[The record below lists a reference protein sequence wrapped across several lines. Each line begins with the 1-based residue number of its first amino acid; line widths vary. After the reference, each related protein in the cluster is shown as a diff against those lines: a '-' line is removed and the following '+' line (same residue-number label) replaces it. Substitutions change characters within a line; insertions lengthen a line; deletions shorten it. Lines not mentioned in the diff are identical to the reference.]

1 MNIDTTVHFVQTLYK
16 RRHMQH
22 RSDLHSKQNEK
33 NTHPE
38 KLTLN
43 YRHKRM
49 MLSCLR
55 LRRDE

>member
-1 MNIDTTVHFVQTLYK
+1 MNIDTTVHFVLTLYK

-22 RSDLHSKQNEK
+22 RSDLYTCSKQNEK

-49 MLSCLR
+49 MLSCL
-55 LRRDE
+55 

>member
-22 RSDLHSKQNEK
+22 RSDLYSKKNEK
-33 NTHPE
+33 NTHSE

-43 YRHKRM
+43 YRHKLM
-49 MLSCLR
+49 MLNCL
-55 LRRDE
+55 

>member
-1 MNIDTTVHFVQTLYK
+1 MNIDTTVHFVRTLYK
-16 RRHMQH
+16 GRHMQH
-22 RSDLHSKQNEK
+22 RSDLYSKQNEK

-49 MLSCLR
+49 MLNCL
-55 LRRDE
+55 